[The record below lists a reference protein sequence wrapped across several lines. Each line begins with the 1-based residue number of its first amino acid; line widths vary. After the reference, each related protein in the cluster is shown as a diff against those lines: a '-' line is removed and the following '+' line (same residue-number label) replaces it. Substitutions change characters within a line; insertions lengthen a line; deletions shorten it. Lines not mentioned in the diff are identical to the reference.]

1 MSAFGK
7 AQAKGTRIGFLKWS
21 AQSSERRSGR
31 QVKARK
37 HTTKAQLKVQ
47 SKQSEK
53 SRRKQGRFPS
63 DILKARWMP
72 SSRVGACCEF
82 PKTALFQSLN
92 ATEGAEVIEWPLER
106 IDLLAF
112 LC

>member
-63 DILKARWMP
+63 DILKSTRLFPAEWNGPRMYEENNE
-72 SSRVGACCEF
+72 SSLGG
-82 PKTALFQSLN
+82 T
-92 ATEGAEVIEWPLER
+92 GR
-106 IDLLAF
+106 IDLNQSEVLGPSGIGTPV
-112 LC
+112 

>member
-21 AQSSERRSGR
+21 AQSNERRSGR

-37 HTTKAQLKVQ
+37 HTMKAQLKVQ

-53 SRRKQGRFPS
+53 SRRKQGR
-63 DILKARWMP
+63 ACWMP

-92 ATEGAEVIEWPLER
+92 ATEGAEVIEWPLEQ

>member
-1 MSAFGK
+1 
-7 AQAKGTRIGFLKWS
+7 
-21 AQSSERRSGR
+21 
-31 QVKARK
+31 
-37 HTTKAQLKVQ
+37 
-47 SKQSEK
+47 
-53 SRRKQGRFPS
+53 
-63 DILKARWMP
+63 MP

>member
-53 SRRKQGRFPS
+53 SRQKQGRFPVT
-63 DILKARWMP
+63 
-72 SSRVGACCEF
+72 SSSQRVRSSYRGIE
-82 PKTALFQSLN
+82 
-92 ATEGAEVIEWPLER
+92 EVVIAPVE
-106 IDLLAF
+106 
-112 LC
+112 